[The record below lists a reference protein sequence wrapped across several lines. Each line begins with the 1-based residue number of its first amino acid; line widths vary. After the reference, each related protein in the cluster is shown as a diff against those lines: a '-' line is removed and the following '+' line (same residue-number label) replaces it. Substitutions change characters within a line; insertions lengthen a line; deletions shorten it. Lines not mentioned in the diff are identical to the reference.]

1 MITLYQKVLQFE
13 EDVTPC
19 ITFEKGLRQLSFINL
34 GHNYLLPDD
43 ECFLINKKE
52 HHCSP

>member
-19 ITFEKGLRQLSFINL
+19 ITFEKGHRQLSFINL
-34 GHNYLLPDD
+34 GHNYLLPD
-43 ECFLINKKE
+43 ECFLMNKKE